1 MAKTKITPR
10 EKKIMDIFAT
20 KANRKYVEATETI
33 ADLIDQGNNLNEL
46 LLLRSLGTKG
56 ATKAEINE
64 STKLLKLAMLETLKA
79 LAELENNKAIREHQ
93 VKELESMITNE
104 R

>member
-10 EKKIMDIFAT
+10 ERKIMDMFAS

-56 ATKAEINE
+56 ATKTEISE
-64 STKLLKLAMLETLKA
+64 SAKLLKLAMLETLKA
-79 LAELENNKAIREHQ
+79 LAELETNKVVREQQ
-93 VKELESMITNE
+93 VKELEKMVTNE
-104 R
+104 

>member
-10 EKKIMDIFAT
+10 EKKIMNLFAT
-20 KANRKYVEATETI
+20 KANRKYMEATEPI
-33 ADLIDQGNNLNEL
+33 ADMIDQGNNLNEL

-56 ATKAEINE
+56 ATKTEIAE

-79 LAELENNKAIREHQ
+79 LAELETSKAIREQQ
-93 VKELESMITNE
+93 VKQLEKMMTNE
-104 R
+104 

>member
-10 EKKIMDIFAT
+10 EKKIMDLFAS
-20 KANRKYVEATETI
+20 KVNRKYVEATESI

-56 ATKAEINE
+56 ATKTEISE
-64 STKLLKLAMLETLKA
+64 SAKLLKLAMLETLKA
-79 LAELENNKAIREHQ
+79 LAELENNKAIREQQ
-93 VKELESMITNE
+93 VKQLESLITNE
-104 R
+104 